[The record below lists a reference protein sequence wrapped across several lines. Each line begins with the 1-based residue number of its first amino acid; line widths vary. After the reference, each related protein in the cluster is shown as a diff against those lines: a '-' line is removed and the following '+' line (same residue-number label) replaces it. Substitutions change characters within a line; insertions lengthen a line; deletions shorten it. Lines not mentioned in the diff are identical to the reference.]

1 MVNSKYLSTIVIN
14 ECTLFK
20 DDCKYEIAEYEVNS
34 KVKPNETTS
43 RFFTMANLSFEAQMN
58 FSLGKGL
65 VSIIAF
71 RLSY

>member
-1 MVNSKYLSTIVIN
+1 MSAFEIN
-14 ECTLFK
+14 VCTLFR

-34 KVKPNETTS
+34 KVKPNETTR
-43 RFFTMANLSFEAQMN
+43 RFFTIANLSFEAQIY